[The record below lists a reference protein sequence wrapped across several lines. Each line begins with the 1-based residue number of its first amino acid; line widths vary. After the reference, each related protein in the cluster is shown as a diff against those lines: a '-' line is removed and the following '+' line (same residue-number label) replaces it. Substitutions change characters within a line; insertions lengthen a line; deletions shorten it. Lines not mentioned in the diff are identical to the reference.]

1 MAQAWIDPQVDL
13 RGHMEQIKYPKAR
26 VFLGY
31 LRGANLRA
39 LQIDSL
45 GWDGVKE
52 AYTYFNDVDVLVRR
66 EDQAALI
73 ALLRAKGYQV
83 VRDDPVAGQE
93 SAVDPQELL
102 RYEHAVGGTV
112 YSWTDSVKWPAD
124 LWISYQNTWQ
134 HWNLML
140 VDLTPWFGAGV
151 AETVT
156 VMGDTQVE
164 LPPAWGRMLWLIDR
178 AMELAEAH
186 DCERLKAKLAS
197 IQSLSSWPTFS
208 WESFLSQL
216 QRCEAESQARH
227 LRYLKFTGELD
238 NPTLFAS
245 RPLPKEKG
253 RILSAS
259 YHVLR
264 AVEDLYPGTVPASIL
279 TSIQP
284 GACPRLLG
292 IQQGDPA
299 QFRYRETPIEV
310 ENCLP
315 EFGIAQQLRDYGD
328 LTGQELLDMGIVEVY
343 AHSNYGVDPPQSR
356 ITEEQ
361 LQAIFAP
368 L

>member
-1 MAQAWIDPQVDL
+1 MPQAWIDPEVDL
-13 RGHMEQIKYPKAR
+13 RAHMEQIKYPKAR
-26 VFLGY
+26 IFLGY
-31 LRGANLRA
+31 LRDANLRA

-73 ALLRAKGYQV
+73 ALLREKGYQM
-83 VRDDPVAGQE
+83 VRDDAVASEE
-93 SAVDPQELL
+93 SAVDPQELA
-102 RYEHAVGGTV
+102 RYEHAVGGSV
-112 YSWTDSVKWPAD
+112 YSWTDIVKWPAD

-140 VDLTPWFGAGV
+140 VDLTPWFEAGV
-151 AETVT
+151 AETIT
-156 VMGDTQVE
+156 VMDDTQVE

-178 AMELAEAH
+178 AMELAEEH
-186 DCERLKAKLAS
+186 DCEKLSAKLAS
-197 IQSLSSWPTFS
+197 IKSLSSWPTFS
-208 WESFLSQL
+208 WESFLPHL
-216 QRCEAESQARH
+216 QRCETESQARH
-227 LRYLKFTGELD
+227 LRYLQFTGELG
-238 NPTLFAS
+238 NPTSFAS
-245 RPLPKEKG
+245 RPLPNEKG

-264 AVEDLYPGTVPASIL
+264 AIEDLYPDTVPASVL
-279 TSIQP
+279 TSIEP

-292 IQQGDPA
+292 LQQGDPA
-299 QFRYRETPIEV
+299 QFRYRETSIRV
-310 ENCLP
+310 ECCLP
-315 EFGIAQQLRDYGD
+315 EFGIAQQLQDYGH
-328 LTGQELLDMGIVEVY
+328 LTGQELIDEGVVEVY
-343 AHSNYGVDPPQSR
+343 AHCDYGMNPPQSR